1 MATESEVLKLSL
13 PDVGEA
19 YDIAVFNQN
28 FTKLDAYAKTT
39 KKDLSQM
46 IDATKTFDV
55 WAGTKGIEYTA
66 TLSTSG
72 GYDLVT
78 EQVHLSGTLIAQRVT
93 EELANGFRVT
103 TTLNL
108 PSGQVSKS
116 ENWTELQNGWKGV
129 VS

>member
-39 KKDLSQM
+39 KKDLSQL

-55 WAGTKGIEYTA
+55 WAETKGIEYTA

-78 EQVHLSGTLIAQRVT
+78 EQVHL
-93 EELANGFRVT
+93 
-103 TTLNL
+103 
-108 PSGQVSKS
+108 
-116 ENWTELQNGWKGV
+116 
-129 VS
+129 